1 MLRLENI
8 GCPSSLLVEEDE
20 LMSTSGKYDE
30 IEAGMNFKAGVLRV
44 GEVGELG
51 GFEEGS
57 LLEQHR

>member
-20 LMSTSGKYDE
+20 LMSTGGKYDK
-30 IEAGMNFKAGVLRV
+30 IEAGMDFKTRVLRV